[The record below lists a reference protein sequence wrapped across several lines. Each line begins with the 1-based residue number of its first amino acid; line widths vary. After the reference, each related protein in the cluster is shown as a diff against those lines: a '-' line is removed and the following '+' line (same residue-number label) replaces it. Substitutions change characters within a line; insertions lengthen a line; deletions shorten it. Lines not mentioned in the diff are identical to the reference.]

1 MRSISSIISISGIE
15 KEGGMFRI
23 DHVTNRISKL
33 EAVTFSDLGFTER
46 NHLQEWLANQ
56 PDALGEELLII
67 QKEFDGFD
75 ETRERLDLLA
85 LDKQGA
91 LVIIENK
98 LDDSGRDVVWQ
109 SLKYASY
116 CSTLSKSNIAEIY
129 QRYLDRTEAGKDAR
143 ALICEFLGEED
154 FGEVVLNSGNGQRV
168 VMVAAQ
174 FRKEVTSTVLWLL
187 GYKIPITCFRAT
199 PYRDGEALFLNIE
212 QVIPLPEAEEFMI
225 GMSEKEAEE
234 QSSERGQ
241 ASRHQLRTEFWLLA
255 LEKLKQSGVHL
266 FGNVGASKDHWLNA
280 GSGLSGAHYSMIFT
294 RDAARV
300 EFVLDRVSKDQNKAM
315 FDALFSRKEELEGR
329 FGAPFEWRRNDDKKV
344 SIISY
349 GQSFEGHDRET
360 WPEIAMWLVDHVQ
373 KLEKT
378 FSLEI
383 PELRA
388 VLRRAGLT

>member
-1 MRSISSIISISGIE
+1 
-15 KEGGMFRI
+15 MFRI

-33 EAVTFSDLGFTER
+33 EAVSFSDLGFTER

-56 PDALGEELLII
+56 PDALGEELLVI

-75 ETRERLDLLA
+75 DTRERLDLLA
-85 LDKQGA
+85 LDKEGS

-129 QRYLDRTEAGKDAR
+129 QRYLDRGAAGRDAR

-168 VMVAAQ
+168 IMVAAQ

-187 GYKIPITCFRAT
+187 GYKLRITCFRAT

-225 GMSEKEAEE
+225 GMSEKEEEE

-241 ASRHQLRTEFWLLA
+241 ARRHLLRTEFWQLA
-255 LEKLKQSGVHL
+255 LEKLKQSGVSL
-266 FGNVGASKDHWLNA
+266 FANVAPGKDHWLNA
-280 GSGLSGAHYSMIFT
+280 GSGLSGAHYSMIFN

-300 EFVLDRVSKDQNKAM
+300 EFVLDRASREQNKAM
-315 FDALFSRKEELEGR
+315 FDALYSRRDELENR

-344 SIISY
+344 SIVSY
-349 GQSFEGHDRET
+349 GRAFDGHDRES
-360 WPEIAMWLVDHVQ
+360 WPRMTVWLAEYVQ

-378 FSLEI
+378 FSPEI
-383 PELRA
+383 SHLRT
-388 VLRRAGLT
+388 VLRKTELAQHAA